1 VSHSSTHVDEPYE
14 PYDEDYGDYVEC
26 WQCGGE
32 GYSHHECGEDTCCC
46 LNPYD
51 NVVCDICEGK
61 GGWPRPAQSTSA
73 AEPK

>member
-1 VSHSSTHVDEPYE
+1 MSASTDELYE
-14 PYDEDYGDYVEC
+14 PYDEDFGDYVEC

-51 NVVCDICEGK
+51 NVKCDICEGK
-61 GGWPRPAQSTSA
+61 GGWPRPVATANPQVKP
-73 AEPK
+73 E